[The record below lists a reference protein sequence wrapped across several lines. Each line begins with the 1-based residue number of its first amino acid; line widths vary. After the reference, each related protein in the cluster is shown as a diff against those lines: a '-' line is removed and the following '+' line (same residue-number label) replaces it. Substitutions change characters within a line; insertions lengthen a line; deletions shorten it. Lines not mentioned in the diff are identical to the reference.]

1 MVWVAMGSVSVVLVV
16 VVIFGLVHLF
26 RHSDKMTSGQKW
38 GWAALI
44 VLLPFVGLIGYLFWQ
59 LEHSD
64 AMASAMSG
72 SVEGGG
78 RRDAAAP
85 FLQDPGF
92 DDK

>member
-1 MVWVAMGSVSVVLVV
+1 MIWVAWGSVSVILVALIV
-16 VVIFGLVHLF
+16 FGLWHLST
-26 RHSDKMTSGQKW
+26 HSDKMSSGQKIM
-38 GWAALI
+38 WAALI

-78 RRDAAAP
+78 RRDQAAP
-85 FLQDPGF
+85 FLRDPGF